1 MNMKKLQRPVNS
13 CGLGFPN
20 LLYYYYAFSLRHLA
34 HWALPP
40 ERVPPWYNM
49 EQSVRAPLPL
59 IHCLSTNLS
68 KEMKAHPVI
77 SHLQRAWKRVS
88 GLMKFDPYLNSAST
102 IWRNPKFN
110 INKKTFIWKEWVEK
124 GILRLEHLYGTDTLN
139 NNTIYLKLNSGD
151 IYNEKKL
158 FGSRLHSPRPADK
171 LHTILI
177 FNSYWVEVMKQLNII
192 RCWWNLE
199 VFRPLDLSGKEIWG
213 YHDEQDWVSI
223 CGKSWIMSR
232 DLRVR
237 LIQFKIL
244 NRFYWTQSRLF
255 RLGL

>member
-1 MNMKKLQRPVNS
+1 MNMKKLQRQVNS

-34 HWALPP
+34 HLALPP

-49 EQSVRAPLPL
+49 EQSVCAPLPL

-68 KEMKAHPVI
+68 KEMNAHPVI

-124 GILRLEHLYGTDTLN
+124 GILRLEHLYGTDTLKSFDDLKQQYHLPQ
-139 NNTIYLKLNSGD
+139 TQFWRYLQW
-151 IYNEKKL
+151 KK
-158 FGSRLHSPRPADK
+158 
-171 LHTILI
+171 IV
-177 FNSYWVEVMKQLNII
+177 WVEASFPKA
-192 RCWWNLE
+192 
-199 VFRPLDLSGKEIWG
+199 
-213 YHDEQDWVSI
+213 
-223 CGKSWIMSR
+223 SR
-232 DLRVR
+232 
-237 LIQFKIL
+237 
-244 NRFYWTQSRLF
+244 
-255 RLGL
+255 